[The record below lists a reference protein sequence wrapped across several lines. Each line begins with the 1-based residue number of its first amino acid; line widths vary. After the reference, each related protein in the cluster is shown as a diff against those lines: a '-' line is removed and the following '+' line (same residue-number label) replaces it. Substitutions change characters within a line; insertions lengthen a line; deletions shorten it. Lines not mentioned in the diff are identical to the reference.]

1 MIGCRLVE
9 SRKSKVKSKLKVES
23 LHRRLSTNFAL
34 STKTEDD
41 FLMMKKFFPIF
52 LMLAFVLSCSGKKQ
66 TTQTPMVENKDRKG
80 TKTPAALALRDG
92 NDLLARGR
100 CSDAANTYNQF
111 LQKFPNDPGA
121 WNLLGLSYLCQR
133 RYDPAVSAF
142 KKALSVRPTYT
153 DVHNNLGVA
162 YMEMKKYPEARQ
174 EFLIALQDKNYAQAG
189 PYFNLAK
196 LAFQQQSYEESRAL
210 AKRALDLIPKQKDGL
225 PEEPG
230 PLLLYSL
237 SLERLNRLDEA
248 ESAFRDLLKVDNKN
262 IEASYSL
269 GTIMQRKNKPCIAR
283 QYYMQVVDADPLG
296 ELAQR
301 SLEALKSIQCTQ

>member
-1 MIGCRLVE
+1 M
-9 SRKSKVKSKLKVES
+9 KSL
-23 LHRRLSTNFAL
+23 
-34 STKTEDD
+34 
-41 FLMMKKFFPIF
+41 FLILLIF
-52 LMLAFVLSCSGKKQ
+52 MTALSCSSKKEVQTANMMSDKDSKGKKQ
-66 TTQTPMVENKDRKG
+66 TPPALTLKD
-80 TKTPAALALRDG
+80 A

-100 CSDAANTYNQF
+100 CADAASGYNMF

-142 KKALSVRPTYT
+142 QKALSVRPAYT

-162 YMEMKKYPEARQ
+162 YMELKKFPEARK

-196 LAFQQQSYEESRAL
+196 LAFSQQSYEESRAL
-210 AKRALDLIPKQKDGL
+210 SKKALELIPKQKDGL
-225 PEEPG
+225 PEEAG

-248 ESAFRDLLKVDNKN
+248 ETAFRDLLKVDNN
-262 IEASYSL
+262 NLEASYSL
-269 GTIMQRKNKPCIAR
+269 ATINQRKNKPCIAR
-283 QYYMQVVDADPLG
+283 QYYMQVVDADPLS
-296 ELAQR
+296 ELGQR
-301 SLEALKSIQCTQ
+301 SFEALKTIHCVQ